1 MTAGGAQVSAGTHL
15 ALTTAPDNV
24 LPYPDQVLF
33 LALRGAGQDAV
44 MQGLWIYEHPVDL
57 DGVRRFHR
65 NLYGTILSR
74 RIEPSPLPFGRHRWV
89 AQPFS
94 DSNFSVYDAPIDR
107 SQLYPWAD
115 EQTELP
121 LDPQSGPAWRL
132 GVQPFTDG
140 STAVSLVISHCVAD
154 GAGSMMACLQAIT
167 GMNRDLGYPPAG
179 SRPRGAA
186 IRADLRQFRRDLPQ
200 LWRTL
205 RHAVK
210 VAARRRSELRRS
222 PAPAL
227 AATGRTARMP
237 SASVFV
243 DAAAWQ
249 ACAERL
255 GGNSFSMVAGFTG
268 RMAVHLHR
276 TRASDGAVTLMIP
289 VSEREDLQDT
299 GGNVVSI
306 AHVSFDPGPVT
317 TDLTGPRTAIREG
330 LKHAR
335 EVPDEM
341 VELLPL
347 TPLIPKRGIARI
359 ADVAFGFSTD
369 LPVSCSNFGTL
380 PPDLTSADGTNAE
393 YLSFRGVDR
402 HASVENLEQR
412 RGVMTVTSGQ
422 IGDKMTI
429 SVISYQPGMANTQ
442 AELHDVIT
450 RTLSEFGLTGAIE

>member
-1 MTAGGAQVSAGTHL
+1 MT
-15 ALTTAPDNV
+15 DNV

-44 MQGLWIYEHPVDL
+44 MQALWIYEHPVDL

-74 RIEPSPLPFGRHRWV
+74 RIEPSPVPFGRHRWV
-89 AQPFS
+89 SQPFT
-94 DSNFSVYDAPIDR
+94 DSNLNVYDAPIDR
-107 SQLYPWAD
+107 SQLYIWAD

-121 LDPQSGPAWRL
+121 LDPETGPAWRMGL
-132 GVQPFTDG
+132 QPFADG
-140 STAVSLVISHCVAD
+140 STAISLVISHCVAD
-154 GAGSMMACLQAIT
+154 GAGSMMACAQASA
-167 GMNRDLGYPPAG
+167 GMTNDLGYPAAG
-179 SRPRGAA
+179 SRPRARA
-186 IRADLRQFRRDLPQ
+186 IREDLRQFRRDLPEV
-200 LWRTL
+200 WRTL
-205 RHAVK
+205 RHAVT
-210 VAARRRSELRRS
+210 VARRRRGELKQ
-222 PAPAL
+222 PAPQAQ
-227 AATGRTARMP
+227 ATQATGRTARMP

-243 DAAAWQ
+243 DAAQWH
-249 ACAERL
+249 ACAEKL
-255 GGNSFSMVAGFTG
+255 GGNSFSMVAGFAG
-268 RMAVHLHR
+268 RMAQHLHR

-306 AHVSFDPGPVT
+306 ANVSFDPGPVT

-330 LKHAR
+330 LKKAR

-347 TPLIPKRGIARI
+347 VPLIPRRGIARI

-380 PPDLTSADGTNAE
+380 PPDLTNVDGTCAE

-402 HASVENLEQR
+402 HASVENLERR

-422 IGDKMTI
+422 IGDKMTM

-442 AELHDVIT
+442 AELHEVIT

>member
-1 MTAGGAQVSAGTHL
+1 MTSEL
-15 ALTTAPDNV
+15 ALTSAPDNV

-65 NLYGTILSR
+65 NLYGTMLSR

-89 AQPFS
+89 AQPFT
-94 DSNFSVYDAPIDR
+94 DSNLGIAHQPIER
-107 SQLYPWAD
+107 SQLYTWAD

-121 LDPQSGPAWRL
+121 LDPESGPAWRM

-140 STAVSLVISHCVAD
+140 STAISLVISHCVAD
-154 GAGSMMACLQAIT
+154 GAGSMMAVAQASN
-167 GMNRDLGYPPAG
+167 GMASDLGYPAAG
-179 SRPRGAA
+179 SRPRSRA
-186 IRADLRQFRRDLPQ
+186 IREDLRQLRADLPEVF
-200 LWRTL
+200 RTL

-210 VAARRRSELRRS
+210 VAARRRGELARPTAPP
-222 PAPAL
+222 PA
-227 AATGRTARMP
+227 AASTGRTARMP

-243 DAAAWQ
+243 DAAEWN

-255 GGNSFSMVAGFTG
+255 GGNSFSMVAGFAG
-268 RMAVHLHR
+268 RMAQHLNR
-276 TRASDGAVTLMIP
+276 VRASDGAVTLMIP

-306 AHVSFDPGPVT
+306 ANLSFDPGPVT

-330 LKHAR
+330 LKKAR

-347 TPLIPKRGIARI
+347 VPFLPKRGIARL

-380 PPDLTSADGTNAE
+380 PPDLTNVDGTNAE
-393 YLSFRGVDR
+393 FLSFRGVDR
-402 HASVENLEQR
+402 HASVENLERR

-422 IGDKMTI
+422 IGDKMTMA
-429 SVISYQPGMANTQ
+429 VISYQPGMQNTQ
-442 AELHDVIT
+442 AELHDVIS
-450 RTLSEFGLTGAIE
+450 RTLSEFGLTGVIE

>member
-1 MTAGGAQVSAGTHL
+1 MTAGNEL
-15 ALTTAPDNV
+15 ALTSAPDNV

-44 MQGLWIYEHPVDL
+44 MQGMWIYEHPVDL
-57 DGVRRFHR
+57 DGIRRFHR

-74 RIEPSPLPFGRHRWV
+74 RIEPSLLPFGRHRWV
-89 AQPFS
+89 SQPFS
-94 DSNFSVYDAPIDR
+94 DSNLDVYEVPIDR
-107 SQLYPWAD
+107 SQLYTWAD

-121 LDPQSGPAWRL
+121 LDPESGPAWRL

-140 STAVSLVISHCVAD
+140 STAISLVISHCVAD
-154 GAGSMMACLQAIT
+154 GSGSMMACLQAST
-167 GMNRDLGYPPAG
+167 GMNRDLGYPAAG
-179 SRPRGAA
+179 SRPRSVA
-186 IRADLRQFRRDLPQ
+186 IREDLRQFRRDLPE

-210 VAARRRSELRRS
+210 VAARRRRELARPAS
-222 PAPAL
+222 PPSSA

-237 SASVFV
+237 TASVFI
-243 DAAAWQ
+243 DAAQWN
-249 ACAERL
+249 ACAETL
-255 GGNSFSMVAGFTG
+255 GGNSFSLVAGFTG

-306 AHVSFDPGPVT
+306 ANVSFDPGPVT

-330 LKHAR
+330 LKQAR

-347 TPLIPKRGIARI
+347 APLIPKRGIARL

-380 PPDLTSADGTNAE
+380 PPELTSADGTFAE

-402 HASVENLEQR
+402 HASVENLERR

-422 IGDKMTI
+422 IGDKMSM

-450 RTLSEFGLTGAIE
+450 RTLSEFGLTGVIE